1 MGDDQGVAD
10 VAVPGG
16 ELGGVSADGDFGVEA
31 DILGSSVGTAI
42 EAKVTPGFAL
52 VWFDDGTAIEAD
64 VVTPLGFSFLILVA
78 VGGWIIWVIFASGRI
93 LWVDGLVLVEEVTV
107 GVAGVGHRDVDVDAV
122 FTGWDL
128 AATDIPRSFDSIIAA
143 RGGLGVPFGGR
154 FVPTGSFRDV

>member
-31 DILGSSVGTAI
+31 
-42 EAKVTPGFAL
+42 EVTPGFAL

-122 FTGWDL
+122 FAGWDL
-128 AATDIPRSFDSIIAA
+128 AAADIPRSFDSIIAA

>member
-1 MGDDQGVAD
+1 MGDDQGIAD

-31 DILGSSVGTAI
+31 DILGSSV
-42 EAKVTPGFAL
+42 
-52 VWFDDGTAIEAD
+52 GTAIEAD

-122 FTGWDL
+122 FTSWDL